1 MRGSRKLPR
10 LRRRS
15 RWPLAAAAVLL
26 AASPLTGCAAASP
39 QCAKADALRQA
50 GHLTQAAA
58 QYVRAAAGGEAG
70 CAGDGGREVARLRAD
85 AQRAV
90 ARGRA
95 ALASGNLQAARQ
107 AYAAAARVDLDT
119 AVPPAARAHAA
130 PAAAPV
136 TSPAVA
142 QAVAA
147 VPAAA
152 PVATPASASPTG
164 SPAPVG
170 PISAAAAGIS
180 FWVAIAALVAVAGVV
195 VTAAWVA
202 AESRQRVED
211 LELQVLHLQSEL
223 AQAQARARDASAG
236 VGRLEAD
243 TERLRSHVVATGA
256 QIARE
261 RVRSDHILDVLGAL
275 PPADVVVAEHY
286 MPASDAH
293 PTEES

>member
-1 MRGSRKLPR
+1 MRCSRTLPR

-26 AASPLTGCAAASP
+26 AASPLAGCAAASP

-58 QYVRAAAGGEAG
+58 QYVRAAAAGEAG

-85 AQRAV
+85 AQHAV

-142 QAVAA
+142 PVVAA
-147 VPAAA
+147 VPAV
-152 PVATPASASPTG
+152 PQASASPTG

-243 TERLRSHVVATGA
+243 TDRLRSHVVATGA